1 MTGRWNK
8 IAANFVYRL
17 DSNLLDTQENVA
29 VITTVTRKLPLVV
42 GLILIA
48 SLACGRLQG
57 LQEPKEPTWVSVPPS
72 LNVTLVPPDPD
83 QPHSTLIVSSFLGS
97 SSCSK
102 YNYQVQRDG
111 TKIYV
116 TWSQYALVG
125 EEIACTTDRSFA
137 HAVIPLDTGLTPGQ
151 LYTVAI
157 NGAEIGQFL
166 AR

>member
-1 MTGRWNK
+1 M
-8 IAANFVYRL
+8 
-17 DSNLLDTQENVA
+17 NLP
-29 VITTVTRKLPLVV
+29 VTRKLPLVV

-57 LQEPKEPTWVSVPPS
+57 AQGPKEPTWVSVPAS
-72 LNVTLVPPDPD
+72 LNVALIPPGPD
-83 QPHSTLIVSSFLGS
+83 QPRSTLTVSSFLGS

-102 YNYQVQRDG
+102 YDYHVKRDG
-111 TKIYV
+111 TKIDV

-125 EEIACTTDRSFA
+125 QEIACTMNRSFA
-137 HAVIPLDTGLTPGQ
+137 HAMIPLDSGLTPGQ

>member
-1 MTGRWNK
+1 M
-8 IAANFVYRL
+8 
-17 DSNLLDTQENVA
+17 
-29 VITTVTRKLPLVV
+29 V

-57 LQEPKEPTWVSVPPS
+57 AQRPNEPAWVIVPAS
-72 LNVTLVPPDPD
+72 LNVALVPPGPD
-83 QPHSTLIVSSFLGS
+83 QPRSTLTVSSYLGS

-102 YNYQVQRDG
+102 YDYHVKRDG

-125 EEIACTTDRSFA
+125 QEIACTMDRSFA
-137 HAVIPLDTGLTPGQ
+137 HAVIPLDADLTPGQ
-151 LYTVAI
+151 LYAVAI